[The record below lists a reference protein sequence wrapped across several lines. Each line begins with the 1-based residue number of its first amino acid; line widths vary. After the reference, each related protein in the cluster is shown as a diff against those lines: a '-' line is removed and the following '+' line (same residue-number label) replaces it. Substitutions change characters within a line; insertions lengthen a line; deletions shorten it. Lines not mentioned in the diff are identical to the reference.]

1 MSDLKGTAVALITPF
16 TENGAVDTQA
26 LSELVDFNINSGVDY
41 LVVLG
46 TTAETV
52 CLNSSERQMII
63 DTVVLATK
71 KRVPLVLGMGSNNTA
86 ALIEE
91 LQRVDLSDFAAILSV
106 TPYYNK
112 PSQRGLKAHFK
123 AVAESTSKDII
134 LYNVPGRTGVDMS
147 VDTIV
152 ELSSIPNIIG
162 IKEAA
167 GSIEKI
173 QQLVSR
179 TEEDFLVISG
189 DDATAAQSVLA
200 GGSGVISVLGQAVP
214 KEFSTM
220 ISAALNSETSM
231 ANEIDQRL
239 ASLSELI
246 FEEGNPSGIKVL
258 CSHLGYGTPK
268 VRLPLVEASKGLK
281 SKLITAFD
289 LQKSTAL

>member
-112 PSQRGLKAHFK
+112 PSQRGLIAHFK

-268 VRLPLVEASKGLK
+268 VRLPLLEASKGLK

>member
-1 MSDLKGTAVALITPF
+1 MSDLKGTGVALITPF
-16 TENGAVDTQA
+16 TENGAVDTNA
-26 LSELVDFNINSGVDY
+26 LTELVNFNIEAGVDY

-52 CLNSSERQMII
+52 TLNASEKQMII

-71 KRVPLVLGMGSNNTA
+71 NRVPLVLGMGSNNTA
-86 ALIEE
+86 ALIED
-91 LQRVDLSDFAAILSV
+91 LQRQDLSDFDANLSV

-112 PSQRGLKAHFK
+112 PSQRGLIAHFK

-152 ELSSIPNIIG
+152 ELSAIPNIIG

-173 QQLVSR
+173 QQLVAR

-189 DDATAAQSVLA
+189 DDATASQTVLV
-200 GGSGVISVLGQAVP
+200 GGDGVISVLGQALP
-214 KEFSTM
+214 K
-220 ISAALNSETSM
+220 
-231 ANEIDQRL
+231 
-239 ASLSELI
+239 
-246 FEEGNPSGIKVL
+246 
-258 CSHLGYGTPK
+258 
-268 VRLPLVEASKGLK
+268 
-281 SKLITAFD
+281 
-289 LQKSTAL
+289 

>member
-112 PSQRGLKAHFK
+112 PSQRGLIAHFK

-173 QQLVSR
+173 QQLVAR

-200 GGSGVISVLGQAVP
+200 GGSGVISVLGQAMP

-268 VRLPLVEASKGLK
+268 VRLPLLEASKGLK

-289 LQKSTAL
+289 LQKSTAF

>member
-200 GGSGVISVLGQAVP
+200 GGSGVISVLGQAMP

-268 VRLPLVEASKGLK
+268 VRLPLLEASKGLK

-289 LQKSTAL
+289 LQKSTAF

>member
-173 QQLVSR
+173 QQLVAR

-200 GGSGVISVLGQAVP
+200 GGSGVISVLGQAMP

-289 LQKSTAL
+289 LQKSTAF

>member
-1 MSDLKGTAVALITPF
+1 MSDLKGTGVALITPF
-16 TENGAVDTQA
+16 TENGAVDTNA
-26 LSELVDFNINSGVDY
+26 LTELVNFNIEAGVDY

-52 CLNSSERQMII
+52 TLNASEKQMII

-71 KRVPLVLGMGSNNTA
+71 NRVPLVLGMGSNNTA
-86 ALIEE
+86 ALIED
-91 LQRVDLSDFAAILSV
+91 LQRQDLSDFDAILSV

-112 PSQRGLKAHFK
+112 PSQRGLIAHFK

-152 ELSSIPNIIG
+152 ELSAIPNIIG

-173 QQLVSR
+173 QQLVAR

-189 DDATAAQSVLA
+189 DDATASQTVLV
-200 GGSGVISVLGQAVP
+200 GGDGVISVLGQALP

-220 ISAALNSETSM
+220 INAGLNGDIPQAEELDSQLAA
-231 ANEIDQRL
+231 
-239 ASLSELI
+239 LSELI

-258 CSHLGYGTPK
+258 CSHLGYGTAM
-268 VRLPLVEASKGLK
+268 VRLPLVEASSGLE
-281 SKLITAFD
+281 SKLITALE
-289 LQKSTAL
+289 LQKSLSL

>member
-268 VRLPLVEASKGLK
+268 VRLPLLEASKGLK

-289 LQKSTAL
+289 LQKSTAF

>member
-200 GGSGVISVLGQAVP
+200 GGSGVISVLGQAMP

-289 LQKSTAL
+289 LQKSTAF

>member
-1 MSDLKGTAVALITPF
+1 MSDLKGTGVALITPF
-16 TENGAVDTQA
+16 TENGAVDTNA
-26 LSELVDFNINSGVDY
+26 LTELVNFNIEAGVDY

-52 CLNSSERQMII
+52 TLNASEKQMII

-71 KRVPLVLGMGSNNTA
+71 NRVPLVLGMGSNNTA
-86 ALIEE
+86 ALIED
-91 LQRVDLSDFAAILSV
+91 LQRQDLSDFDAILSV

-112 PSQRGLKAHFK
+112 PSQRGLIAHFK

-147 VDTIV
+147 VETIV
-152 ELSSIPNIIG
+152 ELSTIPNIIG

-173 QQLVSR
+173 QQLVAR

-189 DDATAAQSVLA
+189 DDATASQTVLV
-200 GGSGVISVLGQAVP
+200 GGDGVISVLGQALP

-220 ISAALNSETSM
+220 INAGLNGDIPQAEELDSQLAA
-231 ANEIDQRL
+231 
-239 ASLSELI
+239 LSELI

-258 CSHLGYGTPK
+258 CSHLGYGTAK
-268 VRLPLVEASKGLK
+268 VRLPLVEASSGLE
-281 SKLITAFD
+281 SKLITALE
-289 LQKSTAL
+289 LQKSLSL

>member
-112 PSQRGLKAHFK
+112 PSQRGLIAHFK

-268 VRLPLVEASKGLK
+268 VRLPLLEASKGLK

-289 LQKSTAL
+289 LQKSTAF

>member
-112 PSQRGLKAHFK
+112 PSQRGLIAHFK

-173 QQLVSR
+173 QQLVAR

-189 DDATAAQSVLA
+189 DDVTAAQSVLA
-200 GGSGVISVLGQAVP
+200 GGSGVISVLGQAIP

-268 VRLPLVEASKGLK
+268 VRLPLLEASKGLK

-289 LQKSTAL
+289 LQKSTAF